1 LFFYIVGIK
10 NKGDI
15 NKAKRIKTMRYKRCK
30 PFLGLIL
37 ILLFPILGNAEEPK
51 VISPLSGVT
60 WVMGETYTIEWS
72 GFSGS
77 TVDVLLYRGEAIQ
90 LELNDVSNK
99 GSLSFEVPIYSDGT
113 DYQIIIWSKDRK
125 QHASSGD
132 FTITKPVE
140 EGSQIVLTPE
150 ENEQWIIH
158 KEYKV
163 TWSGFSGSAVDII
176 LYKGS
181 LQQLTRKDVPNTG
194 SYWFTVP
201 SLMDGSD
208 YRFIIIAGDQHAGSK
223 YFSIVRRPVVAQP
236 HKDDV
241 LSTGSLCMIVWDG
254 FSTGSNVE
262 GMSVELFQNQKKIM
276 TITSTTDTVGHH
288 NWRVPSDLSGS
299 GYQIRVSSNF
309 NDEEA
314 VSDEFEIRV
323 KLTVTPAVPVIEQHK
338 PTLRVLPT
346 ITSPK
351 ANAKWK
357 AGNKYEIK
365 WVGIKGERVRIEL
378 FQGPVRRL
386 VIAKSAV
393 NKGFY
398 KWNIPVSFKG
408 PNYRIVISPAVYTKT
423 PAQINSPTFSIY

>member
-1 LFFYIVGIK
+1 MRCK
-10 NKGDI
+10 
-15 NKAKRIKTMRYKRCK
+15 RYKL
-30 PFLGLIL
+30 FLVFIL
-37 ILLFPILGNAEEPK
+37 ILLFQIIGKAEEPK
-51 VISPLSGVT
+51 VISPLSGIT
-60 WVMGETYTIEWS
+60 WAMGETYTIEWS
-72 GFSGS
+72 GFSGN
-77 TVDVLLYRGEAIQ
+77 TVDIHLYKGEAIQ
-90 LELNDVSNK
+90 LELNDVSND

-132 FTITKPVE
+132 FTITKPGE

-158 KEYKV
+158 KEYQI
-163 TWSGFSGSAVDII
+163 TWSGFSGSTVDIV

-181 LQQLTRKDVPNTG
+181 LQQQSEKDVPNSG

-201 SLMDGSD
+201 GLMEGSD
-208 YRFIIIAGDQHAGSK
+208 YRLTVRAGNQHASSK
-223 YFSIVRRPVVAQP
+223 YFSIERQPVVTKP

-241 LSTGSLCMIVWDG
+241 LSPGSLYKVIWDG

-262 GMSVELFQNQKKIM
+262 GMKVELFREQEKIM
-276 TITSTTDTVGHH
+276 TIASTTDTVGYH

-309 NDEEA
+309 NDEKA
-314 VSDEFEIRV
+314 VSDEFGIRV
-323 KLTVTPAVPVIEQHK
+323 QLNVIPVAPTLKENK
-338 PTLRVLPT
+338 PTLIVLPAV
-346 ITSPK
+346 TSPK

-357 AGNKYEIK
+357 AGNKYEIR
-365 WVGIKGERVRIEL
+365 WVGIKAQTVRIEL
-378 FQGPVRRL
+378 FQGAQRRMI
-386 VIAKSAV
+386 IAKAAV

-398 KWNIPVSFKG
+398 GWIIPVRFRG

-423 PAQINSPTFSIY
+423 PAHINSPNFTIY

>member
-10 NKGDI
+10 NTEDI
-15 NKAKRIKTMRYKRCK
+15 NKAKRMKTMRCKRFK
-30 PFLGLIL
+30 LFLVFIL
-37 ILLFPILGNAEEPK
+37 LLLFPIIGKAEEPK
-51 VISPLSGVT
+51 VITPLSGVT

-77 TVDVLLYRGEAIQ
+77 TVDILLYKGEAIQ
-90 LELNDVSNK
+90 LELNDVSND

-132 FTITKPVE
+132 FTITKPGE
-140 EGSQIVLTPE
+140 EGNQIVLTPE

-158 KEYKV
+158 KEYQI

-201 SLMDGSD
+201 GVMEGSD
-208 YRFIIIAGDQHAGSK
+208 YRLVILAGDQHAGSK
-223 YFSIVRRPVVAQP
+223 SFGIVRRPVVVNP

-241 LSTGSLCMIVWDG
+241 LNTGSICMIVWDG

-262 GMSVELFQNQKKIM
+262 GMSVELFKEQEKIM
-276 TITSTTDTVGHH
+276 TIASTTDTVGRH

-299 GYQIRVSSNF
+299 GYQIKVSSNF
-309 NDEEA
+309 NDEKA

-323 KLTVTPAVPVIEQHK
+323 KLTVSPAVTTLEQHK
-338 PTLRVLPT
+338 PTLRVLPAV
-346 ITSPK
+346 TSPK

-357 AGNKYEIK
+357 AGKKHEIK
-365 WVGIKGERVRIEL
+365 WVGIKAQTVRIEL
-378 FQGPVRRL
+378 FQGAQRRM
-386 VIAKSAV
+386 VIASSAV
-393 NKGFY
+393 NKGFFN
-398 KWNIPVSFKG
+398 WHIPVRFRG
-408 PNYRIVISPAVYTKT
+408 PNFRIVISPGGYAKT
-423 PAQINSPTFSIY
+423 AARINSPNFTIY